1 MVEHKFS
8 DGDISRG
15 YRQNDPNAWHYLV
28 RSYTPPVYRIAI
40 RMLRKKQDAEAANQ
54 EVFIR
59 VNRSINSHD
68 PTRPLD
74 PWLPKSLIMSAS
86 NGYPGEAGQQSGKTI
101 TSDNNRKG
109 GIMKKAFI
117 ITVACICSFSVL
129 FVANENLTADPGGV
143 QKVELIKL
151 WETKTDLKVPESV
164 LYNPSEDILYISNI
178 NGKPTEKNGKG
189 FISKVSLSGEILVLK
204 WATGLNAPKGSGIY
218 RDSLYVTDIDEL
230 VEIDLRTGKIL
241 SKYPAV
247 GAGFLN
253 DVTID
258 KDGNVYVSDMSSQ
271 NSVLYKLVQKK
282 MTVWLKGPEV
292 SRPNGLYVEKN
303 KLILGNSGD
312 GSLKEIDLE
321 TQKISIIA
329 KIGSG
334 IDGVRSDGKGN
345 YFISDWGGK
354 TSYVTSSGQVTV
366 LMDTTDQ
373 KINSADIEYI
383 ESKQLLLIPTFFNNR
398 VVAYKVGESK

>member
-1 MVEHKFS
+1 
-8 DGDISRG
+8 
-15 YRQNDPNAWHYLV
+15 
-28 RSYTPPVYRIAI
+28 
-40 RMLRKKQDAEAANQ
+40 
-54 EVFIR
+54 
-59 VNRSINSHD
+59 
-68 PTRPLD
+68 
-74 PWLPKSLIMSAS
+74 
-86 NGYPGEAGQQSGKTI
+86 
-101 TSDNNRKG
+101 
-109 GIMKKAFI
+109 MKKTFI
-117 ITVACICSFSVL
+117 ITVACICGFSVL
-129 FVANENLTADPGGV
+129 FFGNENLTADPGGF
-143 QKVELIKL
+143 QKLKLMKL

-164 LYNPSEDILYISNI
+164 LYNPSENILYVSNI

-218 RDSLYVTDIDEL
+218 GGSLYVTDIDEL
-230 VEIDLRTGKIL
+230 VEIDLKTGKIL

-282 MTVWLKGPEV
+282 MIVWLKGPEV

-334 IDGVRSDGKGN
+334 IDGVQSDGKGN
-345 YFISDWGGK
+345 YFISDWRGK

-366 LMDTTDQ
+366 LLDTTDQ

-383 ESKQLLLIPTFFNNR
+383 ESKQLLLIPTFFDNR
-398 VVAYKVGESK
+398 VVAYKVGP

>member
-1 MVEHKFS
+1 
-8 DGDISRG
+8 
-15 YRQNDPNAWHYLV
+15 
-28 RSYTPPVYRIAI
+28 
-40 RMLRKKQDAEAANQ
+40 
-54 EVFIR
+54 
-59 VNRSINSHD
+59 
-68 PTRPLD
+68 
-74 PWLPKSLIMSAS
+74 
-86 NGYPGEAGQQSGKTI
+86 
-101 TSDNNRKG
+101 
-109 GIMKKAFI
+109 MKKTFI
-117 ITVACICSFSVL
+117 ITVACICGFSFL
-129 FVANENLTADPGGV
+129 FFGNENLTAAPGGF
-143 QKVELIKL
+143 QKLKLMKL

-164 LYNPSEDILYISNI
+164 LYNPSENILYVSNI

-204 WATGLNAPKGSGIY
+204 WATGLNAPKGSSIY
-218 RDSLYVTDIDEL
+218 GGSLYVTDIDEL
-230 VEIDLRTGKIL
+230 VEIDLKTGKIL

-258 KDGNVYVSDMSSQ
+258 RDGNVYVSDMSSQ

-334 IDGVRSDGKGN
+334 IDGVQSDGKGN
-345 YFISDWGGK
+345 YFISDWRGK

-366 LMDTTDQ
+366 LLDTTDQ

-383 ESKQLLLIPTFFNNR
+383 ESKQLLLIPTFFDNR
-398 VVAYKVGESK
+398 VVAYKVGP

>member
-1 MVEHKFS
+1 
-8 DGDISRG
+8 
-15 YRQNDPNAWHYLV
+15 
-28 RSYTPPVYRIAI
+28 
-40 RMLRKKQDAEAANQ
+40 
-54 EVFIR
+54 
-59 VNRSINSHD
+59 
-68 PTRPLD
+68 
-74 PWLPKSLIMSAS
+74 
-86 NGYPGEAGQQSGKTI
+86 
-101 TSDNNRKG
+101 
-109 GIMKKAFI
+109 MKKTFI
-117 ITVACICSFSVL
+117 ITVVCICSFSVL
-129 FVANENLTADPGGV
+129 FFANKNLTADPGGF
-143 QKVELIKL
+143 QKLKLMKL

-164 LYNPSEDILYISNI
+164 LYNPSEDILYVSNI

-204 WATGLNAPKGSGIY
+204 WAIGLNAPKGSGIY
-218 RDSLYVTDIDEL
+218 GGSLYVTDIDEL
-230 VEIDLRTGKIL
+230 IEIDLKTGKIL

-312 GSLKEIDLE
+312 GSLKEIDLD

-334 IDGVRSDGKGN
+334 IDGVQSDGKGN
-345 YFISDWGGK
+345 YFISDWRGK

-366 LMDTTDQ
+366 LLDTTDQ

-383 ESKQLLLIPTFFNNR
+383 ESKQLLLIPTFFDNR
-398 VVAYKVGESK
+398 VVAYKVGP